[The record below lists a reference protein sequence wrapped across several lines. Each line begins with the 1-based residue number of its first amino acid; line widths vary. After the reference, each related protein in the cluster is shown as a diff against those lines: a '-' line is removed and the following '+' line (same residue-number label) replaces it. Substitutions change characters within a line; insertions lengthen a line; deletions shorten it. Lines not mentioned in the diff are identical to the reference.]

1 MASSRNKRQAWVVD
15 VDMGYGH
22 SRAAHALCDLGG
34 GEVISANNYEG
45 IPSEDKERW
54 NQTRELYEKISR
66 LKPIPVVGDA
76 LFGAMDYWQQIPS
89 FYPRRDLSR
98 PNLQLREIYHLIKK
112 GLGRHLV
119 EKMSED
125 PVPFVTTFFLPAF
138 AADFYDYPGEIY
150 CVTTDADVSRTW
162 APLDPKRSRI
172 VYFASNGRV
181 AERLKLYGVRTEQIH
196 LTGFPLPKTLV
207 GGSRASVVKENLRE
221 RLCHLDPQGIFTAR
235 YIKTLQAELG
245 RSFCITQ
252 DGKRPLTVLYSVGGA
267 GAQRK
272 LATDILSSLRGELK
286 QGLLRLVL
294 MAGTR
299 KDVAR
304 FFQDAALD
312 LGLKKELGGAVVI
325 PSYTSRKEYFD
336 GFNSWLSQ
344 SDILWTKPSELSFYT
359 GLGIPIIIA
368 PPIGS
373 QEEFNQVWLQYVG
386 GGVPQADPR
395 YTNEWLFD
403 WIRSGGMARM
413 AWNGFVE
420 APTHGTYRIENI
432 VLGKP
437 DVIHPLPL
445 IV

>member
-1 MASSRNKRQAWVVD
+1 MALSQNKRQAWVVD

-22 SRAAHALCDLGG
+22 SRAAHALRDLGG

-119 EKMSED
+119 EKISED
-125 PVPFVTTFFLPAF
+125 PVPLITTFFLPAF

-207 GGSRASVVKENLRE
+207 GGTRAGAVKENLRE

-245 RSFCITQ
+245 KSFCITQ

-325 PSYTSRKEYFD
+325 PSYASRKEYFD

-395 YTNEWLFD
+395 YANEWLFD
-403 WIRSGGMARM
+403 WIHSGGVARM